1 MTALPTST
9 MSSPPSSLFCW
20 LAALLA
26 WGFLASTTAQTCPD
40 LAVAVPTLKLRPTV
54 GGWGPH
60 GTQGVRAGGRVN
72 VVATLTN
79 TASTKLAGVNLRVA
93 LPDYVVPKHA
103 STWPPLKTKKQP
115 LVQNVRDLYWT
126 DLVLAPGKTR
136 KFRIK
141 AVVPGCQNTSSI
153 AAPLAVEVSAYVVAS
168 DGETVTCLTEA
179 TPATFRVLPAVKAK
193 GLSSSSTLCTPLPPP
208 VPIPADAGYIFYASG
223 QRCKDSVLALLQRR
237 ELTGMVDEAKDEA
250 GTEAEQ
256 HRGLS
261 PSTNPT
267 VGECTYVFVYLC
279 RRGACCFLVFQ

>member
-141 AVVPGCQNTSSI
+141 AVVPGCQNTSDT

-193 GLSSSSTLCTPLPPP
+193 VGASSTLCTPVPPP